1 MCAGIKKLTISAC
14 VLCAVC
20 SDDGAENR
28 SMSSSDEEDSD
39 HDDDYM
45 IREAE
50 IPAAGEKHSKC
61 I

>member
-1 MCAGIKKLTISAC
+1 M
-14 VLCAVC
+14 C
-20 SDDGAENR
+20 SDDGAENK
-28 SMSSSDEEDSD
+28 SMSSSDEEDSDHD

>member
-1 MCAGIKKLTISAC
+1 M
-14 VLCAVC
+14 C

-28 SMSSSDEEDSD
+28 SMSSSDEGDSD
-39 HDDDYM
+39 HDHDDDDYM

>member
-1 MCAGIKKLTISAC
+1 M
-14 VLCAVC
+14 CAVC

-28 SMSSSDEEDSD
+28 SMSSSDEEEDSD